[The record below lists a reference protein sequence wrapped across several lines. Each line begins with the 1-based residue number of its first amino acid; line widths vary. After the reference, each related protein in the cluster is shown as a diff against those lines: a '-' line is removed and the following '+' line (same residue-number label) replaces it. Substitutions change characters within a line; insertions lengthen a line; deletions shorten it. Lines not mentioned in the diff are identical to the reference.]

1 MMEAERGR
9 HFDPA
14 VLDAMRSR
22 FQHIDEVRRSYAS
35 D

>member
-9 HFDPA
+9 HFEPA
-14 VLDAMRSR
+14 LLDAMRAS
-22 FQHIDEVRRSYAS
+22 FDHIDEVRRTYA